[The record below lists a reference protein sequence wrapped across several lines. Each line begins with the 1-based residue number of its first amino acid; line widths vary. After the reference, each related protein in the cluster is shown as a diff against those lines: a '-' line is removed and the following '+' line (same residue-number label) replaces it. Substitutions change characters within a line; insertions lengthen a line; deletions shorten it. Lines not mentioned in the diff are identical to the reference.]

1 MTVCVKTE
9 NPLLADA
16 IRALLPE
23 EEFFFTDGEAELTLL
38 DADTLPL
45 AVADMGQT
53 LVLCS
58 HDISLPRTAH
68 LLRVPF
74 DLYTF
79 ADTCRA
85 ALSTTALTPLEGRLL
100 ALLQEA
106 EGKPVS
112 RDALMQALWGD
123 DGTEDKLNLYIH
135 YLRKKLEAD
144 GVRRIFACRG
154 RGYYYQ
160 CRD

>member
-23 EEFFFTDGEAELTLL
+23 EEFFFTEGEAELTLL

-45 AVADMGQT
+45 TVADKGAT

-58 HDISLPRTAH
+58 HDASLPRGAR

-74 DLYTF
+74 DLYAF

-85 ALSTTALTPLEGRLL
+85 AISTTALTPLEERLL
-100 ALLQEA
+100 ALLRAA
-106 EGKPVS
+106 EGQPVS
-112 RDALMQALWGD
+112 RETLMQALWGD
-123 DGTEDKLNLYIH
+123 EGTEDKLNLYVH